1 MSKRIVYAAL
11 AAVASAVLSGC
22 QSTILP
28 PCPSVRVDSTTARLV
43 QFRDGGGQTPAD
55 VAYEA
60 QIVGYGGVCD
70 FQDDGVAIDMNIDLL
85 VAAGPATAGGRAD
98 LYYFVAIPQYFP
110 DTQGK
115 RIFSVRASVPSQ
127 PGRRERLS
135 ERGIRVFIPLK
146 ESEPAAAYD
155 VYLGFQL
162 TQAQLDFNRA
172 QTAQ

>member
-1 MSKRIVYAAL
+1 MFKRSALAAL
-11 AAVASAVLSGC
+11 AAAAAALSGC

-70 FQDDGVAIDMNIDLL
+70 FQDDGVAIDMDLDL
-85 VAAGPATAGGRAD
+85 VVAAGPATRGGRAE

-110 DTQGK
+110 DTKGK
-115 RIFSVRASVPSQ
+115 RIFRTRATVPGQ
-127 PGRRERLS
+127 PGRRERL
-135 ERGIRVFIPLK
+135 EEKGIRIFIPLK
-146 ESEPAAAYD
+146 ENEPAAAYD
-155 VYLGFQL
+155 VYVGFQL

-172 QTAQ
+172 QMGQ